1 MFRSLGDDKQFRSS
15 RSLCAIVQFY
25 NLPSKFELAILI
37 RYYIY
42 IGTREAGVKRLDWIV
57 SSNITKEQMDGY
69 IERKQDPY
77 CRFHSFLIYSFSIF
91 LILNCFSPLLTFLF
105 FYFIVFV
112 SPDIRMPFFL
122 LYLCMSDFVQS
133 IEHGNRSASR
143 SGWRRCVAVVA
154 TSSPH
159 RGSRVRQSTTVPV
172 RQLRPLRILKA
183 GLPPA
188 PSWRAQKRKK
198 RTPSRNSPWQRND
211 ILQFRLPL
219 SPLSHEWLLARNEV
233 QNWMKETSN
242 CARSRLV
249 TTNEIFCGESLENI
263 NI

>member
-1 MFRSLGDDKQFRSS
+1 
-15 RSLCAIVQFY
+15 
-25 NLPSKFELAILI
+25 
-37 RYYIY
+37 
-42 IGTREAGVKRLDWIV
+42 
-57 SSNITKEQMDGY
+57 
-69 IERKQDPY
+69 
-77 CRFHSFLIYSFSIF
+77 
-91 LILNCFSPLLTFLF
+91 
-105 FYFIVFV
+105 
-112 SPDIRMPFFL
+112 
-122 LYLCMSDFVQS
+122 MSDFVQS

-183 GLPPA
+183 GLSPA

-219 SPLSHEWLLARNEV
+219 SPSSLMNGFWHETKSKTEWKKQATAPDRDLWQQTKSSVGSLLRLSIYRRRRPVEKLNWSSSANWGRRALLVN
-233 QNWMKETSN
+233 
-242 CARSRLV
+242 SRQQKQGERRAEQV
-249 TTNEIFCGESLENI
+249 ERGHGSIWNKVFTVSRKTYRIFKPNDFGLAAIHSHNNTCNREQES
-263 NI
+263 